1 MLIYH
6 ILSFLSCLILKL
18 CTAAPSPVSL
28 SWVNFNKIKNKN
40 SLIVYPFSFSYSVI
54 VQMVDSQSLEVDKN
68 SSPCR
73 QLSWPQLCGVSR
85 VSGHAAKVR
94 HQTLTA
100 LNAFFT
106 SFPFLSCLAAFLYN
120 ILWKPSRILSKLPRR
135 ITWNPK
141 QYRLLPALS
150 KCILAIF
157 FLPAFLD
164 TGLPRGNS
172 HELDSFRS
180 HARCHPYPI
189 PQPVK
194 VGHPTGVYIPYSFQ
208 TVVWVLLRPTRTDR
222 WKCCEMGPMVF
233 RPYPR
238 RLESL
243 SICRCHYK
251 GSTFFSV
258 I

>member
-18 CTAAPSPVSL
+18 CIAAPSPVSL

-106 SFPFLSCLAAFLYN
+106 SFPYLSCLAAFLYN

-157 FLPAFLD
+157 FYQLFWTQACPEEIATNWTHLGPVHGAIP
-164 TGLPRGNS
+164 TQS
-172 HELDSFRS
+172 HN
-180 HARCHPYPI
+180 P
-189 PQPVK
+189 
-194 VGHPTGVYIPYSFQ
+194 
-208 TVVWVLLRPTRTDR
+208 
-222 WKCCEMGPMVF
+222 
-233 RPYPR
+233 
-238 RLESL
+238 
-243 SICRCHYK
+243 
-251 GSTFFSV
+251 
-258 I
+258 